1 MVDQLCSYRIVVDLR
16 MPGFVVSTSSSCC
29 SVPHGQVSSFWW
41 WWWWY
46 WSSNGIVFVCPSK
59 LIFCMEQSTFSP
71 GHVHW
76 ANGRHRTFISSWRPG
91 CSCRHSP
98 CISSGMAVTCS
109 KQAWLKQWTRL
120 KKHSSSIYIPVP
132 QNSLLEL
139 PWFTF
144 FGDQKNR
151 SKFRWLT
158 GFCIDF
164 AIFCSVDDLVE
175 TF

>member
-46 WSSNGIVFVCPSK
+46 WSSIGIVCPSQ

-98 CISSGMAVTCS
+98 CISSGMAVTLENVGNRHEPNNMD
-109 KQAWLKQWTRL
+109 KTKNILARYIFPFLKIAYWNYL
-120 KKHSSSIYIPVP
+120 GLHFWGPK
-132 QNSLLEL
+132 E
-139 PWFTF
+139 
-144 FGDQKNR
+144 
-151 SKFRWLT
+151 
-158 GFCIDF
+158 
-164 AIFCSVDDLVE
+164 
-175 TF
+175 

>member
-46 WSSNGIVFVCPSK
+46 WSSIGIVCPSQ

-98 CISSGMAVTCS
+98 CISSGMTHNMNKTKNILARYIFPF
-109 KQAWLKQWTRL
+109 LKIVYWSYLGLHFWGTKRIGRNLDGWRDFVLILRFSVL
-120 KKHSSSIYIPVP
+120 KKTKTV
-132 QNSLLEL
+132 
-139 PWFTF
+139 F
-144 FGDQKNR
+144 
-151 SKFRWLT
+151 
-158 GFCIDF
+158 
-164 AIFCSVDDLVE
+164 VDDLVE